1 MKYKLEKST
10 QQPGYWV
17 LTDTENLV
25 VIVFEEHK
33 FNETQKITLL
43 EESELIKE
51 PDCANK
57 IAKIVREMGDYLAK
71 HHGGVAFKI
80 VYGLE
85 YSEDNSSL
93 FLCRYHTPK
102 WRLEILENTDKNKLA
117 TSLKKAAEWL
127 TKNENN
133 NR

>member
-10 QQPGYWV
+10 QHTYCWV
-17 LTDTENLV
+17 LTDTDNLV

-33 FNETQKITLL
+33 FNETQKVTLL
-43 EESELIKE
+43 DESELIKE
-51 PDCANK
+51 PDRASK

-93 FLCRYHTPK
+93 FVCRYRTPK
-102 WRLEILENTDKNKLA
+102 WRLEILENIDKNKLA

-127 TKNENN
+127 TKK
-133 NR
+133 